1 MKPLEDTMNRTT
13 AVTAGLVI
21 CTLLGL
27 LELVGLAGI
36 NSKDAPPAAVVISG
50 GALGVITLVGVFLA
64 WQGKRAG
71 VITAVGSR
79 LVSAALGIP
88 VFFTEAPNWARVV
101 VAIAIAATLAA
112 VVLLSG
118 AMRQRSLAGS
128 AT

>member
-1 MKPLEDTMNRTT
+1 MNRTP
-13 AVTAGLVI
+13 ASTAGLVI
-21 CTLLGL
+21 CALLGL
-27 LELVGLAGI
+27 LELVGVAGI
-36 NSKDAPPAAVVISG
+36 NSEDAPPAAVVLIG

-64 WQGKRAG
+64 WQGKRVG

-79 LVSAALGIP
+79 LISAALAIP

-101 VAIAIAATLAA
+101 VAIALACTVAA

-118 AMRQRSLAGS
+118 AMRPRSLAGS